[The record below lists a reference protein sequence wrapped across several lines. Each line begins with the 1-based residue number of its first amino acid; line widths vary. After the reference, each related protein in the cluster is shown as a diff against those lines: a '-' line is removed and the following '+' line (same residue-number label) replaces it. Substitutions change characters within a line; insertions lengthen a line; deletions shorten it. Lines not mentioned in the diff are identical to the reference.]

1 MDLSSI
7 YSETNIEL
15 KIIGSCLQRKTP
27 NGNYEWELWLLL
39 HTEDPLEKV
48 NIYMCVCVFK
58 MTFSTV
64 VRKH

>member
-48 NIYMCVCVFK
+48 IYIYICLK
-58 MTFSTV
+58 
-64 VRKH
+64 